1 MKRARLWSYRSV
13 DPAVER
19 ALATG
24 LSLSPLAARVLAL
37 RGVTSADHGRS
48 FLDASLQGL
57 TAPSELPQMAQAVER
72 LVRAL
77 AAGEKIL
84 VFGDSDVDGLSGSCL
99 LGRMLAA
106 LGGDVAVHVPERT
119 TDGYGLSAGGVAA
132 VHRHQPRV
140 LVTVDHGVTAFAAVG
155 ELMRGGIDVI
165 VTDHHQKPAE
175 LPPALAVVN
184 PLLLDPSHAAAKL
197 SGAGVAFKLACGIFE
212 TLPPAKKQTPA
223 LRQVLREGLALAAMG
238 TVADVVALVG
248 ENRLLVRHGLKQLES
263 TSLPGLRAL
272 RRAAG
277 LDGRALEAEDVSFGL
292 APRLNAA
299 GRLGRVDVARRLLMT
314 GDDGEAR
321 RLADELESMNQ
332 QRRTIEGRVFEL
344 ARQRFAEWPKDALV
358 VVLSDEGFHAG
369 VIGIVAAK
377 LVGLTGKPVL
387 LISTAGAVARGSGR
401 SVPGFDLA
409 RALSRAGDLVLSC
422 GGHAAAAGL
431 EMEPARVDA
440 LARRLAENAAQDFRD
455 PAPPTLQIDSEVLL
469 HEMHPRLLD
478 ELRRLG
484 PWGEGHPQPVFA
496 ASDVELAAPPRRV
509 GKDGGHL
516 QLRLK
521 NGAKSLPAIAF
532 GFGAQ
537 AESVANG
544 RLSLAF
550 TPRPSTYAGPAV
562 VELVVADLK
571 STSAAEAAT

>member
-1 MKRARLWSYRSV
+1 MKRVRLWSYRSV

-19 ALATG
+19 ALASG

-57 TAPSELPQMAQAVER
+57 TAPAELPQMAQAVER

-132 VHRHQPRV
+132 VRRHQPRV
-140 LVTVDHGVTAFAAVG
+140 LVTVDHGVTAHAAVG
-155 ELMRGGIDVI
+155 ELMREGIDVV
-165 VTDHHQKPAE
+165 VTDHHQKPAQ

-184 PLLLDPSHAAAKL
+184 PLFLDEGHAAAKL
-197 SGAGVAFKLACGIFE
+197 SGAGVAFQLACGIFE
-212 TLPPAKKQTPA
+212 TLPAAQKQDPR
-223 LRQVLREGLALAAMG
+223 LRQVLREGLALAALG

-263 TSLPGLRAL
+263 TGLPGLQAL
-272 RRAAG
+272 RQAAQ
-277 LDGRALEAEDVSFGL
+277 LDDKKLEAEDISFGF

-314 GDDGEAR
+314 DDAGEAR
-321 RLADELESMNQ
+321 RLANELESMNQ
-332 QRRTIEGRVFEL
+332 QRRTIEARVFECAKLRL
-344 ARQRFAEWPKDALV
+344 AASPDDAPLV
-358 VVLSDEGFHAG
+358 VLGDDDFHAG

-387 LISTAGAVARGSGR
+387 LISTGAKVARGSGR

-409 RALSRAGDLVLSC
+409 RALSRASDLLQSC

-431 EMEPARVDA
+431 EMDPTRVGE
-440 LARRLAENAAQDFRD
+440 LTERLAKNAAEDYRE

-484 PWGEGHPQPVFA
+484 PWGEGNPKPVFA
-496 ASDVELAAPPRRV
+496 ATDVELAAPPRRV

-521 NGAKSLPAIAF
+521 SGGKSLPAIAF
-532 GFGAQ
+532 GFGPQ
-537 AESVANG
+537 AESLSGG

-562 VELVVADLK
+562 VELVVADVR
-571 STSAAEAAT
+571 AATAAVAET